1 MKFDFFKNT
10 IKLFFKKSKIT
21 ALNCLSLYDRRH
33 IYAIC
38 LGDSHIK
45 IFSKIDRDRSI
56 PGMYFETIAVPG
68 ATARG
73 SINPNSRTDAL
84 QTFKRRIE
92 SAKPWQYLFFQLG
105 EVDCGFLI
113 WYCAQKYKIP
123 IRDALETSILNY
135 SNFLEWVRTR
145 NLHNIYILSVPLPT
159 ISDGV
164 EWGEVANARR
174 GVQASQLE
182 RTALTLEYNDRLKQE
197 CEKRGFSFIDIT
209 SEQLNPETQIVD
221 PRFVNSDILDHHLNP
236 IAYSESIVETLRFV
250 IELPF

>member
-1 MKFDFFKNT
+1 MGFELLKNT
-10 IKLFFKKSKIT
+10 IKPGFKKIKINVF
-21 ALNCLSLYDRRH
+21 NCLSLYDRRH

-73 SINPNSRTDAL
+73 LLNPNSRTDAL
-84 QTFKRRIE
+84 QIFRRRIE

-113 WYCAQKYKIP
+113 WYCAQKYKIS
-123 IRDALETSILNY
+123 IKDALETSILNY
-135 SNFLEWVRTR
+135 CNFLEWIRAR
-145 NLHNIYILSVPLPT
+145 NFDNIYILSVPLPT
-159 ISDGV
+159 IPDGV
-164 EWGEVANARR
+164 NWGEVANARR
-174 GVQASQLE
+174 EVKASQLE

-197 CEKRGFSFIDIT
+197 CEKRGFCFIDIT
-209 SEQLNPETQIVD
+209 SEQLNPETQIID
-221 PRFVNSDILDHHLNP
+221 TRFVNSDILDHHLNP
-236 IAYSESIVETLRFV
+236 IAYSVSIVKILKN
-250 IELPF
+250 L